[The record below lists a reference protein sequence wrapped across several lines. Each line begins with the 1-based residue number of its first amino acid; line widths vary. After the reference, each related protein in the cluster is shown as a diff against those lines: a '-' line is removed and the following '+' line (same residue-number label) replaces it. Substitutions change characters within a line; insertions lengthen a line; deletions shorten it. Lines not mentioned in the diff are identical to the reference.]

1 MSLPLAEEINF
12 NALIELAQRRF
23 DANLLKIEAQ
33 VIEHSVRAAEFALPS
48 APLDKP
54 TIRAEFLRWLAT
66 DSEAASLIDPKGI
79 RVLAATIPID
89 LDLRG
94 CQISHQLYFHAC
106 EFHGRIN
113 LMNARTRSLYL
124 IFCQTSKGIDA
135 DGIRVE
141 GSVRAVNL
149 KACDAIR
156 LVGARIDGN
165 LELDGATLG
174 GADTPLILDGARIHG
189 SVFMRDGFQCSG
201 EIRMLNAEIDGD
213 FGIIGGKIISTERA
227 LMLDK
232 VIVKGLIS
240 LSGGF
245 KAVGKISLSGG
256 QVFGDLTCS
265 GASLSAQDVAL
276 DLATTSI
283 HGHVYL
289 NQGFTSN
296 ALVSLHSA
304 CVENSVDFSGA
315 TITANGMAVTFEKAT
330 IRGNVFFCDS
340 FKSSGAV
347 CLPGAHLCGNL
358 EIDQATLPA
367 LYCLNLSLDGELV
380 WTNIQNAKQTD
391 LWLNGANVKN
401 LRDDRESW
409 PKAGGLHVGG
419 FTYKNA
425 RLHKTKTG
433 NEYQKHSHAA
443 EFGLNA
449 KDRIEWLNLQPDT
462 EIAQAQPWLQLAD
475 LLKAS
480 GDSRNAK
487 RAIFEMR
494 RHQATQSWFLLR
506 LWKTFVYARLQ
517 QEPLWI
523 IASIALF
530 TLIGLFV
537 FCAAD
542 RDHAMGPSSES
553 YYVPA
558 TGSTPIAY
566 PTFCP
571 LTYSLEN
578 ALPLVKLGQDEKWA
592 PNPKHGGSHWFTRYT
607 FLASFRWSLIL
618 LGWVQA
624 TLLASA
630 LGSRFKD

>member
-1 MSLPLAEEINF
+1 MSLPLAEETNF
-12 NALIELAQRRF
+12 QRLIERAQRRF
-23 DANLLKIEAQ
+23 DANLLKVEAQ
-33 VIEHSVRAAEFALPS
+33 VIEHSVRSAEFLVPNEPLPR
-48 APLDKP
+48 P

-66 DSEAASLIDPKGI
+66 DPDAESMIDPKGI
-79 RVLAATIPID
+79 RVLAATIPND

-106 EFHGRIN
+106 EFHGRVN
-113 LMNARTRSLYL
+113 LMSASTRSLYL
-124 IFCQTSKGIDA
+124 IFCQASKGIDA

-141 GSVRAVNL
+141 GAVRAVNL
-149 KACDAIR
+149 KACSAIR
-156 LVGARIDGN
+156 LLGARIDGN
-165 LELDGATLG
+165 LELDGTTLG
-174 GADTPLILDGARIHG
+174 GADAPLILDGARILG
-189 SVFMRDGFQCSG
+189 SVFMRDGLQCSG
-201 EIRMLNAEIDGD
+201 EIRMLNAEIEGD
-213 FGIIGGKIISTERA
+213 LGIIGGKVISTERA
-227 LMLDK
+227 LTLDK

-245 KAVGKISLSGG
+245 QAVGKISLSGG

-276 DLATTSI
+276 DLATATI
-283 HGHVYL
+283 RGHVYL

-296 ALVSLHSA
+296 AQVSFHSA
-304 CVENSVDFSGA
+304 RVDNSVDFSGA

-340 FKSSGAV
+340 FKSSGTV
-347 CLPGAHLCGNL
+347 CFPGAHLCGDL
-358 EIDQATLPA
+358 VIDQATLPA

-380 WTNIQNAKQTD
+380 WTNIQNAKQTG
-391 LWLNGANVKN
+391 LWLNGASVKN
-401 LRDDRESW
+401 LRDDRDSW

-425 RLHKTKTG
+425 TLHKTKTG
-433 NEYQKHSHAA
+433 NEYKQHSHAA
-443 EFGLNA
+443 ELGLNA

-480 GDSRNAK
+480 GDTGNAK

-494 RHQATQSWFLLR
+494 RHQAAQSWLLLR
-506 LWKTFVYARLQ
+506 WWKTFAYARLQ

-523 IASIALF
+523 VASIALF
-530 TLIGLFV
+530 TSIGLFV

-542 RDHAMGPSSES
+542 RDHAMAPTSES
-553 YYVPA
+553 HYAPA

-592 PNPKHGGSHWFTRYT
+592 PNPGHAGSHWFTRYA
-607 FLASFRWSLIL
+607 FLAGFRWSLIL
-618 LGWVQA
+618 LGWAQA
-624 TLLASA
+624 TVLVSA
-630 LGSRFKD
+630 LAGRFKD

>member
-33 VIEHSVRAAEFALPS
+33 VIEHSVRAAEFILPS
-48 APLDKP
+48 EPLDKP

-66 DSEAASLIDPKGI
+66 DSEAALLIDPKGI

-106 EFHGRIN
+106 EFHGRID
-113 LMNARTRSLYL
+113 LMNASTRSLYL
-124 IFCQTSKGIDA
+124 IFCQASKGIDA

-149 KACDAIR
+149 KACGAIR
-156 LVGARIDGN
+156 LLGARIDGN

-276 DLATTSI
+276 DLATTTI

-296 ALVSLHSA
+296 ARVSLHSA

-391 LWLNGANVKN
+391 LWLNGASVKN
-401 LRDDRESW
+401 LRDDRDSW

-425 RLHKTKTG
+425 TLHKAKTG

-443 EFGLNA
+443 ELGLNA
-449 KDRIEWLNLQPDT
+449 KNRIEWLR
-462 EIAQAQPWLQLAD
+462 
-475 LLKAS
+475 
-480 GDSRNAK
+480 SR
-487 RAIFEMR
+487 
-494 RHQATQSWFLLR
+494 
-506 LWKTFVYARLQ
+506 
-517 QEPLWI
+517 
-523 IASIALF
+523 
-530 TLIGLFV
+530 
-537 FCAAD
+537 
-542 RDHAMGPSSES
+542 
-553 YYVPA
+553 
-558 TGSTPIAY
+558 
-566 PTFCP
+566 
-571 LTYSLEN
+571 
-578 ALPLVKLGQDEKWA
+578 VKI
-592 PNPKHGGSHWFTRYT
+592 N
-607 FLASFRWSLIL
+607 
-618 LGWVQA
+618 
-624 TLLASA
+624 
-630 LGSRFKD
+630 